1 MDQET
6 LKLRRLSAQYLL
18 APDSRLHV
26 VRAMDGFQAQFLSN
40 AMHAMRLRSADPD
53 AGYAADGL
61 VKSWTLRGTMHL
73 FAEADLPLFLHD
85 GCRYHSRDWTV
96 PSFWN
101 QRPDWA
107 LTPQRQAYF
116 SDLIVD
122 TLTQGPMTREALK
135 VRCRAAG
142 MTEAEEASM
151 FHPWGGGIRELC
163 ERGFLCGTASEE
175 KAFRLCPPF
184 VPMAREDA
192 LQEQLRRYLASF
204 GPVSLR
210 DAAYFFALPQ
220 ARLRALL
227 MQLPVSADSF
237 DGQTLYSLDDG
248 REAGDALPDCL
259 LLAGFDPLMLG
270 YEKKQS
276 IFSSA
281 GIPARHFQPVRH
293 RHAAGPAAGH
303 SRGPV
308 ETQRKT
314 AADHRIPAIY
324 ARRTAM
330 GQNGRDAAL
339 AGSGGLLSG
348 GINRPFQTE
357 KTMLYF
363 S

>member
-6 LKLRRLSAQYLL
+6 LKLRRLFAQYLL

-204 GPVSLR
+204 DPGSLR

-237 DGQTLYSLDDG
+237 DGQTLYLLDDG

-270 YEKKQS
+270 DEKKES
-276 IFSSA
+276 VFLPPEYLRGIFSLSGIVMPPVLLRGTVA
-281 GIPARHFQPVRH
+281 GRWKRSGKRLQITAFRPFTPEERRWVN
-293 RHAAGPAAGH
+293 
-303 SRGPV
+303 
-308 ETQRKT
+308 T
-314 AADHRIPAIY
+314 AAAQLWPEAEVFFPA
-324 ARRTAM
+324 
-330 GQNGRDAAL
+330 
-339 AGSGGLLSG
+339 
-348 GINRPFQTE
+348 E
-357 KTMLYF
+357 
-363 S
+363 

>member
-6 LKLRRLSAQYLL
+6 LKLRRLFAQYLL

-26 VRAMDGFQAQFLSN
+26 VRAMNGFQAQFFSN

-85 GCRYHSRDWTV
+85 GCWYHSRDWTV

-175 KAFRLCPPF
+175 KT
-184 VPMAREDA
+184 VP
-192 LQEQLRRYLASF
+192 
-204 GPVSLR
+204 
-210 DAAYFFALPQ
+210 ALP
-220 ARLRALL
+220 AVRT
-227 MQLPVSADSF
+227 
-237 DGQTLYSLDDG
+237 DG
-248 REAGDALPDCL
+248 
-259 LLAGFDPLMLG
+259 
-270 YEKKQS
+270 
-276 IFSSA
+276 
-281 GIPARHFQPVRH
+281 
-293 RHAAGPAAGH
+293 
-303 SRGPV
+303 
-308 ETQRKT
+308 
-314 AADHRIPAIY
+314 
-324 ARRTAM
+324 
-330 GQNGRDAAL
+330 
-339 AGSGGLLSG
+339 
-348 GINRPFQTE
+348 
-357 KTMLYF
+357 
-363 S
+363 

>member
-6 LKLRRLSAQYLL
+6 LKLRRLFAQYLL

-163 ERGFLCGTASEE
+163 ERGFSQRG
-175 KAFRLCPPF
+175 K
-184 VPMAREDA
+184 
-192 LQEQLRRYLASF
+192 
-204 GPVSLR
+204 SLP
-210 DAAYFFALPQ
+210 ALPTI
-220 ARLRALL
+220 RA
-227 MQLPVSADSF
+227 
-237 DGQTLYSLDDG
+237 DGQG
-248 REAGDALPDCL
+248 
-259 LLAGFDPLMLG
+259 
-270 YEKKQS
+270 
-276 IFSSA
+276 
-281 GIPARHFQPVRH
+281 
-293 RHAAGPAAGH
+293 
-303 SRGPV
+303 
-308 ETQRKT
+308 
-314 AADHRIPAIY
+314 
-324 ARRTAM
+324 RRTAGAAAAVSGKLRPGLAPGRRLLFCPPAGEAPGTSHAAA
-330 GQNGRDAAL
+330 GQRRQL
-339 AGSGGLLSG
+339 
-348 GINRPFQTE
+348 
-357 KTMLYF
+357 
-363 S
+363 

>member
-6 LKLRRLSAQYLL
+6 LKLRRLFAQYLL
-18 APDSRLHV
+18 APDSRLPV

-270 YEKKQS
+270 YEKKQES
-276 IFSSA
+276 D
-281 GIPARHFQPVRH
+281 R
-293 RHAAGPAAGH
+293 
-303 SRGPV
+303 
-308 ETQRKT
+308 
-314 AADHRIPAIY
+314 
-324 ARRTAM
+324 ARRDAIPEGECVYFDEAYERCRRLHELELAKLDVNM
-330 GQNGRDAAL
+330 FAAIDNSLINDGCGLYRGRLILPYEHLSRFQNDL
-339 AGSGGLLSG
+339 
-348 GINRPFQTE
+348 ID
-357 KTMLYF
+357 
-363 S
+363 

>member
-163 ERGFLCGTASEE
+163 VRGFLCGTASEE
-175 KAFRLCPPF
+175 KPSGSAHHSCRWPGKTHCRSSCGGIWQAS
-184 VPMAREDA
+184 ARS
-192 LQEQLRRYLASF
+192 RS
-204 GPVSLR
+204 GTP
-210 DAAYFFALPQ
+210 AYFFALPQ

-237 DGQTLYSLDDG
+237 DGQTALFAG
-248 REAGDALPDCL
+248 RRQGSGRCAPGL
-259 LLAGFDPLMLG
+259 
-270 YEKKQS
+270 
-276 IFSSA
+276 
-281 GIPARHFQPVRH
+281 
-293 RHAAGPAAGH
+293 PAAG
-303 SRGPV
+303 
-308 ETQRKT
+308 
-314 AADHRIPAIY
+314 
-324 ARRTAM
+324 
-330 GQNGRDAAL
+330 
-339 AGSGGLLSG
+339 GL
-348 GINRPFQTE
+348 
-357 KTMLYF
+357 
-363 S
+363 

>member
-6 LKLRRLSAQYLL
+6 LKLRRLFAQYLL

-53 AGYAADGL
+53 AGHAADGL

-107 LTPQRQAYF
+107 LTPQRQANF

-122 TLTQGPMTREALK
+122 ALAQGPLTRESLK
-135 VRCRAAG
+135 ARCRAAG
-142 MTEAEEASM
+142 MTQAEEGSI

-163 ERGFLCGTASEE
+163 ERGFLCGTVSEE
-175 KAFRLCPPF
+175 KAFRLCPAF
-184 VPMAREDA
+184 TPMEEQDA
-192 LQEQLRRYLASF
+192 LLEQTRRYFTNYGPASI
-204 GPVSLR
+204 R
-210 DAAYFFALPQ
+210 DAAYYFGTSQAEIEKRL
-220 ARLRALL
+220 ARLPVKAAKYEGQ
-227 MQLPVSADSF
+227 QLF
-237 DGQTLYSLDDG
+237 SLDSG
-248 REAGDALPDCL
+248 RAPGQSLPDCL

-276 IFSSA
+276 VFLPPEYLRGIFSLSGIVMPPVLLHGSVA
-281 GIPARHFQPVRH
+281 GRWKHSGKRLLITQFRPFSQEERGFAEAAAAQLWGEAVQPVF
-293 RHAAGPAAGH
+293 
-303 SRGPV
+303 
-308 ETQRKT
+308 Q
-314 AADHRIPAIY
+314 
-324 ARRTAM
+324 
-330 GQNGRDAAL
+330 DA
-339 AGSGGLLSG
+339 
-348 GINRPFQTE
+348 
-357 KTMLYF
+357 
-363 S
+363 